1 MQAKRDRVCY
11 WYCHLCPGHVSDR
24 NNLYFM
30 TRKLKAGMVGGGR
43 DAFIGG
49 VHRLAMRLDGKIELV
64 AGAFSSN
71 PEKAKLSGEDLLL
84 DSKRVYADYHT
95 MAREESRLPAGE
107 RIDFV
112 SVVTPNRTH
121 VPVAKAFLE
130 AGFNVVCDKPLAFDL
145 DEALALRE
153 VVRKTG
159 KVFALTHNY
168 TGYPMVKEAREL
180 VRSGELGEIL
190 KVVAEYPQG
199 WLIKPI
205 EAQGHKGAAWRTDPQ
220 QAGAAGCVGDIG
232 THAENLGRYIT
243 GLQIEELCAEFT
255 SFVKGRQLEDDAN
268 LLIRYKGGARGVL
281 SASQISVG
289 EENDLSIR
297 VYGSK
302 ASLEWHQEDPNDLV
316 VKYNDKPRRVYRRGN
331 EYLSAVAKRFTRVPS
346 GHPEAFLEAFAN
358 IYLGA
363 ARAIEAEVNG
373 QPIPPDCDFPT
384 IDDGVEGMAFIAT
397 AVESAKAGGVW
408 TRMVEIVSAG
418 NSAS

>member
-1 MQAKRDRVCY
+1 MK
-11 WYCHLCPGHVSDR
+11 
-24 NNLYFM
+24 
-30 TRKLKAGMVGGGR
+30 RKLRAGMVGGGR

-49 VHRLAMRLDGKIELV
+49 VHRMAMRLDGKIELI

-71 PEKAKLSGEDLLL
+71 PQKAKLSGEDLLL
-84 DSKRVYADYHT
+84 DPERVYADYRT
-95 MAREESRLPAGE
+95 MATAEARLPAGE

-130 AGFNVVCDKPLAFDL
+130 AGFNVVCDKPLAFNL
-145 DEALALRE
+145 EEARALRDA
-153 VVRKTG
+153 VRTTG

-168 TGYPMVKEAREL
+168 TGYPMVKQAREL

-205 EAQGHKGAAWRTDPQ
+205 DEEGQKQASWRTDPQ
-220 QAGAAGCVGDIG
+220 QAGASGCIGDIG

-243 GLQIEELCAEFT
+243 GLQIDELCAEFT

-268 LLIRYKGGARGVL
+268 LLIRYKGGAKGVL

-297 VYGSK
+297 VYGAK
-302 ASLEWHQEDPNDLV
+302 AALEWHQEDPNELI
-316 VKYNDKPRRVYRRGN
+316 VKYADKPRRTYRRGN
-331 EYLSAVAKRFTRVPS
+331 EYVSDIAKRFTRLPS
-346 GHPEAFLEAFAN
+346 GNPEAFIEAFAN
-358 IYLGA
+358 IYVEA

-373 QPIPPDCDFPT
+373 QGIPHDCDFPT

-397 AVESAKAGGVW
+397 AVQSAKAGGVW
-408 TRMVEIVSAG
+408 TRMVDE
-418 NSAS
+418 

>member
-1 MQAKRDRVCY
+1 
-11 WYCHLCPGHVSDR
+11 
-24 NNLYFM
+24 
-30 TRKLKAGMVGGGR
+30 MVGGGR

-49 VHRLAMRLDGKIELV
+49 VHRMAMRLDGKIELI

-71 PEKAKLSGEDLLL
+71 PQKAKLSGEDLLL
-84 DSKRVYADYHT
+84 DPERVYADYRT
-95 MAREESRLPAGE
+95 MATAEARLPAGE

-130 AGFNVVCDKPLAFDL
+130 AGFNVVCDKPLAFNL
-145 DEALALRE
+145 EEARALRDA
-153 VVRKTG
+153 VRTTG

-168 TGYPMVKEAREL
+168 TGYPMVKQAREL

-205 EAQGHKGAAWRTDPQ
+205 DEEGQKQASWRTDPQ
-220 QAGAAGCVGDIG
+220 QAGASGCIGDIG

-243 GLQIEELCAEFT
+243 GLQIDELCAEFT

-268 LLIRYKGGARGVL
+268 LLIRYKGGAKGVL

-297 VYGSK
+297 VYGAK
-302 ASLEWHQEDPNDLV
+302 AALEWHQEDPNELI
-316 VKYNDKPRRVYRRGN
+316 VKYADKPRRTYRRGN
-331 EYLSAVAKRFTRVPS
+331 EYVSDIAKRFTRLPS
-346 GHPEAFLEAFAN
+346 GHPEAFIEAFAN
-358 IYLGA
+358 IYVEA

-373 QPIPPDCDFPT
+373 QGIPHDCDFPT

-397 AVESAKAGGVW
+397 AVQSAKAGGVW
-408 TRMVEIVSAG
+408 TRMVDE
-418 NSAS
+418 

>member
-1 MQAKRDRVCY
+1 MK
-11 WYCHLCPGHVSDR
+11 
-24 NNLYFM
+24 
-30 TRKLKAGMVGGGR
+30 RKLKAGMVGGGR

-49 VHRLAMRLDGKIELV
+49 VHRMAMRLDGKIELV
-64 AGAFSSN
+64 AGAFSSD
-71 PEKAKLSGEDLLL
+71 PQKSKLSGEDLLL
-84 DSKRVYADYHT
+84 DPKRVYADYPT
-95 MAREESRLPAGE
+95 MAVEEARLPADE

-130 AGFNVVCDKPLAFDL
+130 AGFNVVCDKPLAFNL
-145 DEALALRE
+145 DEARALRD
-153 VVRKTG
+153 VVRKSG

-180 VRSGELGEIL
+180 VRSGELGDIL

-205 EAQGHKGAAWRTDPQ
+205 EAEGHKGAAWRTDPQ
-220 QAGAAGCVGDIG
+220 QAGAAGCMGDIG

-268 LLIRYKGGARGVL
+268 LLIRYKGGAKGVL
-281 SASQISVG
+281 CASQISVG
-289 EENDLSIR
+289 EENNLSIR

-302 ASLEWHQEDPNDLV
+302 ASLEWRQEDPNDLV
-316 VKYNDKPRRVYRRGN
+316 VRYGDKPRRVYRRGN
-331 EYLSAVAKRFTRVPS
+331 EYVSAVAKRFTRLPF
-346 GHPEAFLEAFAN
+346 GHPEAFIEAFAN
-358 IYLGA
+358 IYVEA
-363 ARAIEAEVNG
+363 ARAIEAEVNR

-384 IDDGVEGMAFIAT
+384 VDDGVEGMAFIAT
-397 AVESAKAGGVW
+397 AVESAKGGGVW
-408 TRMVEIVSAG
+408 TRMA
-418 NSAS
+418 AA

>member
-1 MQAKRDRVCY
+1 
-11 WYCHLCPGHVSDR
+11 
-24 NNLYFM
+24 
-30 TRKLKAGMVGGGR
+30 MVGGGR

-268 LLIRYKGGARGVL
+268 LLIRYKGGAKGVL

-397 AVESAKAGGVW
+397 AVQSAKAGGVW
-408 TRMVEIVSAG
+408 TRMVEIVFAG